1 MKQHCSYLILFILF
15 ISLNISSLNI
25 LAAEIPTGKMLM
37 ADAEK
42 VTKKISTEELKS
54 MIENEPELVL
64 VDIRT
69 RGEINKHGGAI
80 DAPQNVSISRGWLEF
95 DIQSHATSKD
105 KPIVVYCGGGLRS
118 PLAATTLQDMGYTQV
133 WDYSAGYFG
142 WKKFHAK

>member
-1 MKQHCSYLILFILF
+1 MKHYLQLLIVFIFLGSLN
-15 ISLNISSLNI
+15 ISLNIQAS
-25 LAAEIPTGKMLM
+25 EIPTGKMLM

-42 VTKKISTEELKS
+42 VTKKITTEELKN

-69 RGEINKHGGAI
+69 RGEINKQGGAI

-95 DIQSHATSKD
+95 DIQSHATSTD
-105 KPIVVYCGGGLRS
+105 TPIVVYCGGGLRS
-118 PLAATTLQDMGYTQV
+118 PLAAKTLQDMGYTQV
-133 WDYSAGYFG
+133 RDYSAGYFG

>member
-1 MKQHCSYLILFILF
+1 MKHYLQLLIVFIFLGGLN
-15 ISLNISSLNI
+15 ISLNIQAS
-25 LAAEIPTGKMLM
+25 EIPTGKMLM

-42 VTKKISTEELKS
+42 VTKKITTEELKN

-69 RGEINKHGGAI
+69 RGEINKQGGAI

-95 DIQSHATSKD
+95 DIQSHATSTD
-105 KPIVVYCGGGLRS
+105 TPIVVYCGGGLRS
-118 PLAATTLQDMGYTQV
+118 PLAAKTLQDMGYTQV
-133 WDYSAGYFG
+133 RDYSAGYFG